1 MEQVRDSVVVAVEES
16 TQVAVARRAAAD
28 LCHRLQL
35 PQETAADAELIAV
48 ELANNLLQHAGSGQL
63 FFTPHSTPGSIEILS
78 VDRGP
83 GIPSV
88 QRALVDGYS
97 SRNTPGL
104 GLGAIQRK
112 ARRFDLFSILGKGTV
127 AAALV
132 GASLPSHETAPWDT
146 SILSV
151 PLHGETAN
159 GDAWAIHTGP
169 TRTTYLLADGLG
181 HGFYASEASSLARTI
196 LLRELERDPTLSLT
210 ELIELIHPPLRAT
223 RGAALSLFAV
233 NHPSEPQAAFT
244 ATGCGVGNVSCLL
257 QGPDGN
263 TRSLASHNG
272 TVGHQMRRLQE
283 FPFTLAPGTLLILHS
298 DGLSTHWK
306 LAQYPG
312 LDHAAPALIAATLF
326 RDAARPRDDATVLVT
341 RLHPAADP
349 HPEPVHG

>member
-1 MEQVRDSVVVAVEES
+1 MEQVRDSIVVNVEEP
-16 TQVAVARRAAAD
+16 TQVAAARRAAAD

-63 FFTPHSTPGSIEILS
+63 FFTPHSIPGSIEILS
-78 VDRGP
+78 IDRGP

-88 QRALVDGYS
+88 QRALTDGYT

-112 ARRFDLFSILGKGTV
+112 ARHFDLFSVLGKGTV
-127 AAALV
+127 AAALI
-132 GASLPSHETAPWDT
+132 GPPLARHEVAPWDT
-146 SILSV
+146 SVLSV
-151 PLHGETAN
+151 PLRGELAN
-159 GDAWAIHTGP
+159 GDAWAIHIGP
-169 TRTTYLLADGLG
+169 TSTTFLLADGLG
-181 HGFYASEASSLARTI
+181 HGPYASEASSLARTI
-196 LLRELERDPTLSLT
+196 FLRELERDPNLSLT
-210 ELIELIHPPLRAT
+210 ELIELFHPPLRAT
-223 RGAALSLFAV
+223 RGAAISLFAV
-233 NHPSEPQAAFT
+233 NRSNLT
-244 ATGCGVGNVSCLL
+244 GIGCGVGNVSCLL
-257 QGPDGN
+257 QSPDGN